1 MRKTKSDSSP
11 TKNGEG
17 DFPSVVICHPLYLD
31 NAVTGVV
38 DMATNSEPKIT
49 ENFSS
54 ETTAVAIGDNER
66 QKLEASKEM
75 CVDNRSTVEPPPSYE
90 ADDDGVEVD
99 NDDMTTVE
107 DTQMEVDNNE
117 EKLEETNTENMQVQ
131 NDELEATNDEEKTAE
146 DTSIEAANDEKM
158 QKEVRKNE
166 CEDLE
171 DPLQLVKD
179 KQTSSSKEDLLA
191 TPTHQRTVEATPTH
205 QQTVEAT
212 PTHRRSSEDGGP
224 AGILKHISQF
234 DTPSTAKV
242 RNIPLFR

>member
-11 TKNGEG
+11 TKKGEG
-17 DFPSVVICHPLYLD
+17 DFPSVVICHD

-38 DMATNSEPKIT
+38 DMATNSEPNIT

-54 ETTAVAIGDNER
+54 ETTAVAIGDNKR
-66 QKLEASKEM
+66 QKLEASKKEM

-179 KQTSSSKEDLLA
+179 KETSSSKEDLLA